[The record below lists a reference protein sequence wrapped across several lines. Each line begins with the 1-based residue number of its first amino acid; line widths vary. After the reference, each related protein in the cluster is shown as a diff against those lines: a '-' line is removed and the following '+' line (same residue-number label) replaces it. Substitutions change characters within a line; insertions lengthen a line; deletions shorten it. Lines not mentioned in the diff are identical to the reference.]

1 MGIEDEILKVHGMAP
16 GRKAEGATRAI
27 YENCDGLNNRIG
39 GNRKLDKA
47 NEIIDDLEADVVML
61 NKHRMDISHKENRNG
76 MSQMFNGGEREIRLV
91 VGHNVHE
98 KKGGRV
104 QQGGTDILLY

>member
-16 GRKAEGATRAI
+16 GRKAEGVTREI

-47 NEIIDDLEADVVML
+47 KEIIDDLEADVVML
-61 NKHRMDISHKENRNG
+61 NKHRMNISHKENRNR
-76 MSQMFNGGEREIRLV
+76 MSQLFNGGKNTIGGGPQCSWKERW
-91 VGHNVHE
+91 
-98 KKGGRV
+98 
-104 QQGGTDILLY
+104 